1 MQELSA
7 LKLFT
12 ISNNGHT
19 AVKLPKQNG
28 VAKYISPCAS
38 VARIECCESGA
49 PKGAERSPTGHEA
62 AGRGR
67 VPRGWNSRPFYECLP
82 LSVLR
87 LI

>member
-67 VPRGWNSRPFYECLP
+67 VPPGLELEATPRPPSGHL
-82 LSVLR
+82 VANR
-87 LI
+87 